1 MELCRDRAQ
10 EEKKKGI
17 IQKRVYPV
25 TFDAKKGNVFLALG
39 RGAVRALNTSKRR
52 SYASAPRPRCLG
64 SIPDHFFSIFKSAIR
79 SNCSA
84 ENEGLY
90 EYPFLQI
97 NQEGTPGPQLEVYPL
112 PFFV

>member
-1 MELCRDRAQ
+1 MA
-10 EEKKKGI
+10 
-17 IQKRVYPV
+17 
-25 TFDAKKGNVFLALG
+25 FDAKKGNVFLALG
-39 RGAVRALNTSKRR
+39 RGAVRALNTSKNTFQRLSPTPKVSGQHTR
-52 SYASAPRPRCLG
+52 SL
-64 SIPDHFFSIFKSAIR
+64 FSIFKSATR